1 MTRPEM
7 KTAILLSNAISAGV
21 AANSG
26 IHLATQ
32 LGAAR
37 QDIAGDP
44 VSDQSGF
51 WHSGLPVFPNVVL
64 SVSPEKLRKAIHR
77 AKRLANDDDLLI
89 LDYPEQG
96 FTTSTDEEYRREIE
110 AMLEDDIVF
119 YGALIFGPRRL
130 VDKAL
135 KGASA
140 SLWNGAPEEL
150 TA

>member
-1 MTRPEM
+1 MTRPEL
-7 KTAILLSNAISAGV
+7 KTAILLSNAIPAGV

-32 LGAAR
+32 FGATR
-37 QDIAGDP
+37 QDIAGNP

-51 WHSGLPVFPNVVL
+51 CHSGLPVFPNVVL

-77 AKRLANDDDLLI
+77 AKRLANDDELLI

-96 FTTSTDEEYRREIE
+96 FTTSTDEEYRTEIE
-110 AMLEDDIVF
+110 SILEEDIV
-119 YGALIFGPRRL
+119 YYAALIFGRRRF

-140 SLWNGAPEEL
+140 LLWNGASEEL
-150 TA
+150 PA